1 VVFSFSWNFL
11 AVLRVTPQSLPGINL
26 PTKEKKMSE
35 EVKQAVLDYFKSKAK
50 TKTKFYMN
58 DLRKVAPDM
67 KNREFKKIISEMIN
81 DGTLM
86 YYSTGSTTMFQLA
99 EEDVD
104 AGVKE

>member
-1 VVFSFSWNFL
+1 
-11 AVLRVTPQSLPGINL
+11 
-26 PTKEKKMSE
+26 
-35 EVKQAVLDYFKSKAK
+35 
-50 TKTKFYMN
+50 MN